1 MKLSAVI
8 PVYNEEGAVSHVID
22 NVQRVLDKTSF
33 EYEIIIVNDGSTD
46 KSRGILEEI
55 RKIKVVHHPYNLG
68 YGAALKTGIRNAKG
82 DFILIIDSDMT
93 YPIYEIPLL
102 LKYIDEYDMVV
113 GARKKVNDL
122 ISRRIAKFILSMLAY
137 LIYGR
142 KVPDLNSGMRIFNK
156 EIALKFFNIY
166 PSGFSFTTTIT
177 FAFLT
182 NNHTIKYVPIN
193 YGKRVGKSTIHPFKD
208 FINFATLIVRVMV
221 YFKPFRVFLIF
232 SMLLFLLGVFFFLY
246 SYLMLNKV
254 MDITVIV
261 ILLASLQVFLFG
273 LIADLIVKR
282 GN

>member
-193 YGKRVGKSTIHPFKD
+193 YGKRVGKSTIPPFKD